1 MLFLVLHLGKERY
14 ALDTSP
20 VKEVLPLVSFRPL
33 PQAVTGIAG
42 IFNYHGATVP
52 LVDLAA
58 LALGSASR
66 ARMSTRI
73 ILVEYTPAAGE
84 THLLGLL
91 AERTTETIR
100 REESDFADTGVAVDG
115 APYLGPVTRDARGLI
130 QRVEVNRLL
139 SDSVRDVLFRQPMET
154 P

>member
-1 MLFLVLHLGKERY
+1 MLFR
-14 ALDTSP
+14 S
-20 VKEVLPLVSFRPL
+20 
-33 PQAVTGIAG
+33 
-42 IFNYHGATVP
+42 
-52 LVDLAA
+52 
-58 LALGSASR
+58 
-66 ARMSTRI
+66 
-73 ILVEYTPAAGE
+73 E

-100 REESDFADTGVAVDG
+100 REESDFADAGVAVDG
-115 APYLGPVTRDARGLI
+115 APYLGLVTRDARGLI

>member
-1 MLFLVLHLGKERY
+1 MLLLVFHLGAERF
-14 ALDTSP
+14 ALETGR
-20 VKEVLPLVSFRPL
+20 VMEVLPLVHFRPL
-33 PQAVTGIAG
+33 TQAVAGIAG

-73 ILVEYTPAAGE
+73 ILVQYTPAAGE

-91 AERTTETIR
+91 AERTTATIR
-100 REESDFADTGVAVDG
+100 REESDFADGGVAVDG
-115 APYLGPVTRDARGLI
+115 APYLGPFTRDVRGLI
-130 QRVEVNRLL
+130 QRVEVNELL
-139 SDSVRDVLFRQPMET
+139 SESVRDVLFRQPMGT

>member
-1 MLFLVLHLGKERY
+1 MLLLVFHLGSERF
-14 ALDTSP
+14 ALDTGG
-20 VKEVLPLVSFRPL
+20 VVEVLPLVHFRPL
-33 PQAVTGIAG
+33 PQAVAGIAG
-42 IFNYHGATVP
+42 IFNYHGETVP
-52 LVDLAA
+52 LVDLGA
-58 LALGSASR
+58 LALGIASKS
-66 ARMSTRI
+66 RMSTRI
-73 ILVEYTPAAGE
+73 ILVDYTPAGGVP
-84 THLLGLL
+84 HRLGLL

-130 QRVEVNRLL
+130 QRVEVSRLL

>member
-14 ALDTSP
+14 ALDTSQ

-58 LALGSASR
+58 LALGCASQ

-73 ILVEYTPAAGE
+73 ILVEYKPAAGG

-100 REESDFADTGVAVDG
+100 REESDFADAGVAVDG

-139 SDSVRDVLFRQPMET
+139 SDSVRDVLFRQPLET

>member
-1 MLFLVLHLGKERY
+1 MLLLVFHLGAERF
-14 ALDTSP
+14 ALETGR
-20 VKEVLPLVSFRPL
+20 VMEVLPLVHFRPL
-33 PQAVTGIAG
+33 PQAVEGIAG

-73 ILVEYTPAAGE
+73 ILVQYTPAAGE

-91 AERTTETIR
+91 AERTTETLR

-130 QRVEVNRLL
+130 QRVEVNQLL
-139 SDSVRDVLFRQPMET
+139 SDSVRDVLFRQPMGT

>member
-14 ALDTSP
+14 ALDTSQ

-58 LALGSASR
+58 LALGCASQ

-73 ILVEYTPAAGE
+73 ILVEYKPAAGG

-100 REESDFADTGVAVDG
+100 REESDFADAGVAVDG

-139 SDSVRDVLFRQPMET
+139 SGSVRDVLFRQPLET